1 MAAHLNAYFCYEHR
15 DLVSHLSKYEIQYI
29 SRPDLFREQQPET
42 LMVYTGTENTYTPGH
57 TDICGSLG
65 HNLMVYS
72 DQDSYALWFVAESK
86 SKQKAA
92 VLWGRYGAA
101 LDHDNCFLPVEKLA
115 EADFP
120 FYIIR
125 QRLGD
130 LVFVP
135 PEGAHQ
141 VINKV
146 STSTIWLTK
155 RTRVEGVLRSLGIG
169 SRLPVLQA
177 RITRYFQFITRFA
190 KPRCIVLRLWLLW
203 G

>member
-1 MAAHLNAYFCYEHR
+1 MNLQRRSDPTKRKRNLYGKDITCPEPWRNYMASHLNAYFCYEHR
-15 DLVSHLSKYEIQYI
+15 DLVSHLSKYVSPRTCLI
-29 SRPDLFREQQPET
+29 PREQQPET

-72 DQDSYALWFVAESK
+72 DKDSYALWFVAESK
-86 SKQKAA
+86 DKQKAA

-146 STSTIWLTK
+146 QQHEASHSSF
-155 RTRVEGVLRSLGIG
+155 RVVA
-169 SRLPVLQA
+169 A
-177 RITRYFQFITRFA
+177 RR
-190 KPRCIVLRLWLLW
+190 
-203 G
+203 